1 MSAYYNFVQ
10 AVFDLGVNEIH
21 KLARENRWYIV
32 ESDICN
38 ERYKSS
44 HKHSL
49 FLLCV
54 SLRKLEILDYLVNNF
69 KFEHDILHLALKYTE
84 DTSVLIFLFNHVGI
98 GIHGITDHT
107 LVQCA
112 KKIILEY
119 TGMESILPIEILEI
133 ILSYI

>member
-1 MSAYYNFVQ
+1 MSPYYNLVQ
-10 AVFDLGVNEIH
+10 AVFDHGVNEIH
-21 KLARENRWYIV
+21 KLAIENRWYIV
-32 ESDICN
+32 ESDPYN

-69 KFEHDILHLALKYTE
+69 KFENILHLALKYTP
-84 DTSVLIFLFNHVGI
+84 DTSVLVFLFNHFGI
-98 GIHGITDHT
+98 GIRGITDHT
-107 LVQCA
+107 LLQCA
-112 KKIILEY
+112 KSLIIEC
-119 TGMESILPIEILEI
+119 TGLKSILPIEIMDT